1 MGYYVEM
8 SIEGGL
14 IKAEN
19 TLSAFVALEKLGQTA
34 WQDKPI
40 NECQDLV
47 EALDSSRYF
56 ATKKDN
62 GDVLVEYF
70 DGEKLGDD
78 ADIWQALAPHLDDTV
93 VYCKGED
100 RSYWKWVIKN
110 GSFSE
115 VNGRIVYDD
124 DPGG

>member
-1 MGYYVEM
+1 M

-34 WQDKPI
+34 RQNKRIED
-40 NECQDLV
+40 CQDLV
-47 EALDSSRYF
+47 EALKSSRYF

-62 GDVLVEYF
+62 GDVWIEYF

-78 ADIWQALAPHLDDTV
+78 AAIWQALAPHLDDTV

-100 RSYWKWVIKN
+100 SSYWKWVIKN
-110 GSFSE
+110 GAFSE

-124 DPGG
+124 E

>member
-34 WQDKPI
+34 WQNKPI
-40 NECQDLV
+40 KDCQDLV
-47 EALDSSRYF
+47 EALKSSRYF
-56 ATKKDN
+56 ATKKGN
-62 GDVLVEYF
+62 SDVWIEYF

-78 ADIWQALAPHLDDTV
+78 AAIWEALAPHLDDTV

-100 RSYWKWVIKN
+100 SSYWKGVIKN
-110 GSFSE
+110 GSFNE
-115 VNGRIVYDD
+115 ANGRIVYDD
-124 DPGG
+124 E